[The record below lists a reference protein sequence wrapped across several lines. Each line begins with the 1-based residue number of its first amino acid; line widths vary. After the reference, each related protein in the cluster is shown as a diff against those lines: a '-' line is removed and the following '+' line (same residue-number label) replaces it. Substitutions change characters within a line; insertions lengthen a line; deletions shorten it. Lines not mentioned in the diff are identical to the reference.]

1 MRACGVLTDEIFSR
15 RLFNAAARALFFSA
29 MKQNALLSAL
39 AIAALGALSAP
50 QAAVAQ
56 SDAQSE
62 TPQSE
67 TPRPEARSP
76 DAPSDGTEE
85 GGGLSGGLDLLS
97 RGSRMIL
104 RGLMDDLQPLLKGLD
119 SAIDDVDAYHLPEV
133 LPNGDIIIR
142 RKIPLV
148 PETPEEGEVEL

>member
-1 MRACGVLTDEIFSR
+1 MLAHEILVAHEIFSR
-15 RLFNAAARALFFSA
+15 RLFNAAAPALFFSA

-56 SDAQSE
+56 PDARPE
-62 TPQSE
+62 TPQAE
-67 TPRPEARSP
+67 TPQP
-76 DAPSDGTEE
+76 DAPSDGAEE
-85 GGGLSGGLDLLS
+85 GGGFSGGLDLLS

-148 PETPEEGEVEL
+148 PETPQEGEVEL

>member
-1 MRACGVLTDEIFSR
+1 M
-15 RLFNAAARALFFSA
+15 
-29 MKQNALLSAL
+29 
-39 AIAALGALSAP
+39 
-50 QAAVAQ
+50 AQ